1 MTTAFL
7 ETTVLTDLLLKK
19 DGSEKN
25 ASALLGSFSVVV
37 VPQFAWKEF
46 KRGPLANFRWAHNKL
61 ADTMSYAESMAAL
74 QRMSRSP
81 RRYLTST
88 AIQALHTAFVTTF
101 RGVPWSELGRT
112 YGKDVDA
119 DLLIADA
126 LRLKLKQLIFH
137 SWSQRKSLFGGQTYI
152 LTCYPDR
159 EIKESKPLLNIVPVD
174 CPNGEECC
182 LKAPLVA
189 RANDIAIVRTALASD
204 DGRQET
210 VRRRQF
216 LRQMER
222 RPDLRMGNR
231 QCQQF
236 GDAYFVLFCPQGAV
250 IITTN
255 ERDIKPMADA
265 LGISVANPKNAST
278 A

>member
-1 MTTAFL
+1 
-7 ETTVLTDLLLKK
+7 
-19 DGSEKN
+19 
-25 ASALLGSFSVVV
+25 
-37 VPQFAWKEF
+37 
-46 KRGPLANFRWAHNKL
+46 
-61 ADTMSYAESMAAL
+61 MAAL

-152 LTCYPDR
+152 LICYPDR

-222 RPDLRMGNR
+222 RPDSRMGNR

-236 GDAYFVLFCPQGAV
+236 GDAYFVLFCPPGAV